1 MKKQNNIRRIVSVM
15 LTAVLLLVF
24 IPNIKVDATE
34 DGTKE
39 VVLAIEKFTLG
50 QGYVVEPMLVEMTEN
65 ETVAEAVVDTLG
77 EDNIKY
83 TGSVDNGFY
92 LSSLYDGDDSEA
104 NVPQFILDQCGSVEG
119 RSKSGWLGEFDYT
132 FMAGWMYAVN
142 SKFPNFGMSNCI
154 PNDGDVIRLQFTV
167 YGYGMDLGGGYDGGD
182 SFSGS
187 YIDLA
192 NKDGLT
198 KTIAKINSA
207 SNHDKLLKNTDLKI
221 AYKEAYDVLE
231 NMESTQEEVD
241 NINNTLI
248 DLLEKI
254 NGSSEDIIVTN
265 PSTSVEDA
273 INSTAKYMLNT
284 YSELSFGTGAGEW
297 TALCLSRAGV
307 DVPDGYF
314 KKYYENVANTV
325 SEKNG
330 ILHKTKYTEYS
341 RAIIGLTSIGKDPR
355 NVAGYDLTSY
365 LSDFNNVKKQG
376 LNGPIFALI
385 ALNTHNY
392 DIVQDSNASVQT
404 TRDMLIDYILDK
416 EIATG
421 GWALSGS
428 KADPDMTAMAL
439 QALAPYKND
448 EKVNPYIDRALSALS
463 ELQENDG
470 GYSSWGSK
478 NVGSTSQVLV
488 ALTELGIDP
497 AKDTRFIKSGNW
509 LVSSIMDF
517 YCTGGGFK
525 HTLNGSLNAMATDQ
539 AMYALVAY
547 DRFTKNKTS
556 LYNMTDVDLDEKED
570 VTGRVIL
577 EAPEII
583 SASKDSEFNVGI
595 SIGSLPNADTK
606 LIDGVMQIPEGM
618 EVVSMSVN
626 NDAITGGTLTYGVD
640 SSNVLRFVYTNTS
653 LENLNVIA
661 TSMPAELFR
670 ITLKN
675 IKDLDNDHKIN
686 IKLDDLAC
694 KEDSNGS
701 DNTNYDIS
709 KAENEIIAKMPVS
722 MKARELYVGDDSDL
736 IPSNKKAVAV
746 EVANL
751 EEKSN
756 LIYKD
761 NQFYYS
767 NNLSTK
773 NGVDTYIAIVD
784 KNVSLD
790 DLNNVENYNIIS
802 SNSILEITFG
812 DTNSDKIINAQD
824 ALDTISA
831 WVRKT
836 DAPDDIKI
844 LEMNVTGDSRI
855 NTNDAL
861 GIMEYYVNGAEFGV
875 LNK

>member
-1 MKKQNNIRRIVSVM
+1 MKKQNNIRKILSVM
-15 LTAVLLLVF
+15 LTAVLLFTF
-24 IPNIKVDATE
+24 IPNIRVNATE

-39 VVLAIEKFTLG
+39 IVLAIEKFTLG
-50 QGYVVEPMLVEMTEN
+50 QGYVVEPMLVEMTED
-65 ETVAEAVVDTLG
+65 ETVAEAVVETLG

-83 TGSVDNGFY
+83 TGSIDNGFY
-92 LSSLYDGDDSEA
+92 LASLYDGDDSDA
-104 NVPQFILDQCGSVEG
+104 NVPQFILDQCGSIDE

-142 SKFPNFGMSNCI
+142 SKFPNFGMANCI
-154 PNDGDVIRLQFTV
+154 PENGDVVRLQFTV

-182 SFSGS
+182 SFNGS

-207 SNHDKLLKNTDLKI
+207 SNHNKLLKNTDLKK
-221 AYKEAYDVLE
+221 AYDKAYDVLE

-241 NINNTLI
+241 SVNNTLVK
-248 DLLEKI
+248 LLEKI
-254 NGSSEDIIVTN
+254 NGSSETIEVVT
-265 PSTSVEDA
+265 PSTSVNDA
-273 INSTAKYMLNT
+273 INNTAKYMLNT

-297 TALCLSRAGV
+297 TALCLSRSGV
-307 DVPDGYF
+307 SVPDGYLE
-314 KKYYENVANTV
+314 KYYENVANTV
-325 SEKNG
+325 SEKKG
-330 ILHKTKYTEYS
+330 VLHKVKYTEYS

-365 LSDFNNVKKQG
+365 LSDFNSVKKQG
-376 LNGPIFALI
+376 LNGPVFALI

-392 DIVQDSNASVQT
+392 EIVQDDSVAVQT
-404 TRDMLIDYILDK
+404 TRDMLVDYILGK
-416 EIATG
+416 EIPTG

-428 KADPDMTAMAL
+428 KADPDMTAMTL

-448 EKVNPYIDRALSALS
+448 EKVKPYIDRGLTALS

-470 GYSSWGSK
+470 GYTSWGSK
-478 NVGSTSQVLV
+478 NVESTSQVLV

-525 HTLNGSLNAMATDQ
+525 HTLDGSVNAMATDQ
-539 AMYALVAY
+539 AMYALIAY

-556 LYNMTDVDLDEKED
+556 LYNMTDVNLDEKED
-570 VTGRVIL
+570 VTGKVML
-577 EAPEII
+577 STPEII
-583 SASKDSEFNVGI
+583 SSSKDSEFNVGI
-595 SIGSLPNADTK
+595 SIGSLPSSNTK
-606 LIDGVMQIPEGM
+606 LIEGVMQIPDGV
-618 EVVSMSVN
+618 EVASMSVN
-626 NDAITGGTLTYGVD
+626 NDTIVGGTLTYGVD
-640 SSNVLRFVYTNTS
+640 SNNVLRFVYTNTS

-675 IKDLDNDHKIN
+675 TRDFDNDEKIN
-686 IKLDDLAC
+686 IKLDELGC

-709 KAENEIIAKMPVS
+709 KAESDITAKAPIS
-722 MKARELYVGDDSDL
+722 MKARELYVGDGSDL
-736 IPSNKKAVAV
+736 IPANKKAVAV

-761 NQFYYS
+761 TQFYYS
-767 NNLSTK
+767 SNLSNK

-784 KNVSLD
+784 KNVTLD
-790 DLNNVENYNIIS
+790 DLNNAENYNVIS
-802 SNSILEITFG
+802 SDSLLEITFG

-836 DAPDDIKI
+836 EAPDDIKI